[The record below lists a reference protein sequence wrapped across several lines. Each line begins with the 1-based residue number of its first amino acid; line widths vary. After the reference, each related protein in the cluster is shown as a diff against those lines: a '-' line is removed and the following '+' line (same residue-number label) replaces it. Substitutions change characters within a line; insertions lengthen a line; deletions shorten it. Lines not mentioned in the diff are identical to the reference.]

1 MSEHE
6 FKVGDRVEWCRG
18 GRFDLF
24 ADSQH
29 SHNHDFGI
37 VKRIDLKFEVV
48 WCEWEFFEGI
58 RGFVRFKNIRK
69 VQPKTQQTDPHIEA
83 IRQILLERSNTG
95 ISKYG
100 TTLARSDLKPS
111 QWAQHLLEELLDAA
125 GYVHRLKTDLEQIEN
140 MGRGEK

>member
-1 MSEHE
+1 M
-6 FKVGDRVEWCRG
+6 KVKV
-18 GRFDLF
+18 
-24 ADSQH
+24 
-29 SHNHDFGI
+29 
-37 VKRIDLKFEVV
+37 VKCYSVHWWYSNQIGQVFEV
-48 WCEWEFFEGI
+48 EDLD
-58 RGFVRFKNIRK
+58 
-69 VQPKTQQTDPHIEA
+69 KTDFRVIDNGLLLYKDDVEVVDESPQQTDPHIEA
-83 IRQILLERSNTG
+83 IRQMLLERSNTG

>member
-1 MSEHE
+1 MKVKVVKCGNE
-6 FKVGDRVEWCRG
+6 FWWY
-18 GRFDLF
+18 
-24 ADSQH
+24 ADKI
-29 SHNHDFGI
+29 GEE
-37 VKRIDLKFEVV
+37 FEVEDYDEIHYRV
-48 WCEWEFFEGI
+48 IYDGYFIEKDDIEVVEGS
-58 RGFVRFKNIRK
+58 
-69 VQPKTQQTDPHIEA
+69 PQQTDPHIEA
-83 IRQILLERSNTG
+83 IRQMLLERSNTG